1 MQTQKT
7 LVALAALALT
17 AGLAHADISIVSNDK
32 GSLAMYGIADMAL
45 GSQQYSLNADPL
57 NPSSIGT
64 TSATKT
70 SQVSSGASGVFNGG
84 LSGSRLGFKGNLD
97 VGDGIK
103 AFFVA
108 EAGIQLPNFQLA
120 NAGAALASNASATP
134 TTSASNSS
142 LNGQLFSRQANIGL
156 SDATLGSLAFGRNYA
171 PIYDVATQYDSI
183 QASQLFSPLGGGT
196 VGGGGGVS
204 EDTRVDNSLRYM
216 NKFSGVNTTVL
227 YKVSTGA
234 SNGTAPATAF
244 GLNVGYEAADWGVQV
259 AYQAFT
265 DAIKGG
271 SNTLGTVGIT
281 AYNTTAYMLAGK
293 YKVTPDVTIK
303 GGYESY
309 TLSAPNDALGA
320 VGLYSYYGQT
330 VSKVTTYADNQVTN
344 VTWLGADYNLTS
356 KLNLA
361 ASYYV
366 QTPQT
371 SNLANAAGLSATNTY
386 VSLLAD
392 YHQTKELDAYLGAMV
407 STFSG
412 DLYNPALNGGTSYNT
427 NNSVY
432 AVGVRYKF

>member
-57 NPSSIGT
+57 NPSSIVT
-64 TSATKT
+64 TSATKAT
-70 SQVSSGASGVFNGG
+70 VTSGASGVFNGG

-120 NAGAALASNASATP
+120 NAGAALASNSPTA

-309 TLSAPNDALGA
+309 TLSAPND
-320 VGLYSYYGQT
+320 
-330 VSKVTTYADNQVTN
+330 
-344 VTWLGADYNLTS
+344 
-356 KLNLA
+356 
-361 ASYYV
+361 V

>member
-57 NPSSIGT
+57 NPSSIVT
-64 TSATKT
+64 TSATKAT
-70 SQVSSGASGVFNGG
+70 VTSGASGVFNGG

-120 NAGAALASNASATP
+120 NAGAALASNSPTA

-265 DAIKGG
+265 DAIKGAAG
-271 SNTLGTVGIT
+271 ATAGTVGIT
-281 AYNTTAYMLAGK
+281 AYNTTAYMIAGK

-309 TLSAPNDALGA
+309 TLSAPNDNLVTAA
-320 VGLYSYYGQT
+320 VYNYYGQNGVAAAPYT
-330 VSKVTTYADNQVTN
+330 DNQVTN
-344 VTWLGADYNLTS
+344 VAWLGADYNLTS

-366 QTPQT
+366 QTPQA
-371 SNLANAAGLSATNTY
+371 SNLHPTTTAATNTY
-386 VSLLAD
+386 VSFLAD
-392 YHQTKELDAYLGAMV
+392 YHQTKDLDAYLGVMA
-407 STFSG
+407 SNFSG
-412 DLYNPALNGGTSYNT
+412 DLYNTAAYNT
-427 NNSVY
+427 TNSVY